1 MAITHSDIEE
11 VIWFC
16 TKLGAVPMP
25 KLVLTEEGW
34 AAARS
39 HLVEYTRLVHSGGE
53 KGEFVKTT
61 SMVEPCR
68 CGSKKPPMECCYNE
82 PAIICEYVGDYC
94 KKPEDR
100 RGRCWLATEAR
111 PDE

>member
-1 MAITHSDIEE
+1 MAITRSDIDD
-11 VIWFC
+11 VVLFC

-25 KLVLTEEGW
+25 KLKLTEEEL

-39 HLVEYTRLVHSGGE
+39 HFVEYTRLSFDHAG
-53 KGEFVKTT
+53 KGEFRKVT

-68 CGSKKPPMECCYNE
+68 CGSRKPPMECCYKE
-82 PAIICEYVGDYC
+82 PAIICEYVGDYS

-111 PDE
+111 PE